1 MAIKVKELKEDALM
15 DIKVN
20 KAFYLMLKSTLFYL
34 FNQITD
40 VAVREESLK
49 KVMAADY
56 GAMNDWE
63 RSFYTI
69 TVMLAEIEK
78 VAGEASLFDEKEI
91 LEPGD
96 AGYVEP
102 TQG

>member
-40 VAVREESLK
+40 EAVREESLK

-78 VAGEASLFDEKEI
+78 VAGETSMYDEKEI
-91 LEPGD
+91 LESGD
-96 AGYVEP
+96 EGYIEP
-102 TQG
+102 KQD